1 MPLSIF
7 KRLGIGEVK
16 PTMITLQLVDR
27 SVTYPYGVM
36 EDVLVKVDKFIFP
49 ADFVVL
55 DMEEDTKVPIIL
67 GRPFL
72 ATGRALID
80 VQQGKL
86 MLRVADDKVT
96 FSISEAMK
104 HKVEKEDCF
113 RAEIIESLVYKEMDN
128 HGRKSPLELTL
139 LSGMQADELLAEV
152 SDEEVVQCA
161 HQLEVLKPL
170 FSSTKRVEDLNMSE
184 GGGNETSKVELKQL
198 PSHHKYNFLDEKKLN
213 PVIISNELTVVK
225 EEELV
230 KVLRKY
236 KSAIGWQIDDL
247 QGISPT
253 VCMHKIYLED
263 NFKPIRQPER
273 RLNPTMKD
281 VVRKEV
287 IKLLDADII
296 YPISDSEWVSP
307 VHVVPKKGGM
317 IVVKNEKN
325 ELIPTRKVTGWRMCI
340 DYRRLNQATRKD
352 HFPLP
357 FIDQML
363 EKLAGHEY
371 YCFLDGYSGY
381 NQIAVAPEDQEKTA
395 FTCPYGVF
403 AYRRMPFGL
412 CNAPATFQR
421 CMYSI
426 FSDLIENC
434 IEIFMDDFSVFGSSF
449 DSCLSNL
456 TLVLKR
462 CQETNLVLNWEKC
475 QFMVKEG
482 IVLGH
487 QISAKGI
494 EIDKAK
500 VEIIEQLPPPL
511 NVKGVRSFLGHAGFY
526 RRFIKDF
533 SKIAKPMTNLLEKEA
548 PFVFDDACLKAF
560 ITLKKQL
567 VSAPIITAPIWSLPF
582 ELMCDASDYV
592 VGDVLGQR
600 KDKVF
605 HVIYYASRVLN
616 EAQKNYATT
625 EKELLAIVFAFD
637 KFRSYLVGSKVIVYT
652 DHAALRY
659 LFAKQDAKPRLIRW
673 ILLLQEFDLE
683 IQDKQGK
690 QHLIADHLSRLKIGE
705 DDAREIQPIPEEFP
719 NE

>member
-1 MPLSIF
+1 
-7 KRLGIGEVK
+7 
-16 PTMITLQLVDR
+16 
-27 SVTYPYGVM
+27 
-36 EDVLVKVDKFIFP
+36 
-49 ADFVVL
+49 
-55 DMEEDTKVPIIL
+55 
-67 GRPFL
+67 
-72 ATGRALID
+72 
-80 VQQGKL
+80 
-86 MLRVADDKVT
+86 
-96 FSISEAMK
+96 
-104 HKVEKEDCF
+104 
-113 RAEIIESLVYKEMDN
+113 
-128 HGRKSPLELTL
+128 
-139 LSGMQADELLAEV
+139 
-152 SDEEVVQCA
+152 
-161 HQLEVLKPL
+161 
-170 FSSTKRVEDLNMSE
+170 
-184 GGGNETSKVELKQL
+184 
-198 PSHHKYNFLDEKKLN
+198 
-213 PVIISNELTVVK
+213 
-225 EEELV
+225 
-230 KVLRKY
+230 VLRKY
-236 KSAIGWQIDDL
+236 KSTIGWQIDDL

-263 NFKPIRQPER
+263 NFKPIRQPQR

-287 IKLLDADII
+287 IKLLDAGII

-317 IVVKNEKN
+317 TVVKNEKN

-381 NQIAVAPEDQEKTA
+381 NQIAVAPEDQEKTV

-548 PFVFDDACLKAF
+548 TFVFDDACLEAF
-560 ITLKKQL
+560 ITLKK
-567 VSAPIITAPIWSLPF
+567 
-582 ELMCDASDYV
+582 
-592 VGDVLGQR
+592 
-600 KDKVF
+600 
-605 HVIYYASRVLN
+605 
-616 EAQKNYATT
+616 
-625 EKELLAIVFAFD
+625 
-637 KFRSYLVGSKVIVYT
+637 
-652 DHAALRY
+652 
-659 LFAKQDAKPRLIRW
+659 
-673 ILLLQEFDLE
+673 
-683 IQDKQGK
+683 
-690 QHLIADHLSRLKIGE
+690 
-705 DDAREIQPIPEEFP
+705 
-719 NE
+719 